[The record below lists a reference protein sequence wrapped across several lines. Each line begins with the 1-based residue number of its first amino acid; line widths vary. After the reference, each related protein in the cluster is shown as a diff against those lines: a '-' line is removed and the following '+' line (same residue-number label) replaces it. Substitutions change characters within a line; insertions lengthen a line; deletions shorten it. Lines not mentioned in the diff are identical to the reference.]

1 MELEEIKKLADLAR
15 LDLTDEE
22 MVGIA
27 KDFDSILAY
36 VGQVQEANKNIN
48 KTDDVGNTFLNNVM
62 REDEVT
68 NESME
73 YTEKIMENAPS
84 KEDNYLKVKQIL

>member
-15 LDLTDEE
+15 LDLRDEE
-22 MVGIA
+22 MIGIA

-36 VGQVQEANKNIN
+36 VSQVQEANKNI
-48 KTDDVGNTFLNNVM
+48 TEVDEIDSTFLSNVT

-73 YTEKIMENAPS
+73 YTERIMDNAPS
-84 KEDNYLKVKQIL
+84 KENNYLKVKQIL